1 MATLTDTKVKDT
13 YQTLLKVTTGSIGG
27 GFSVVQDGAA
37 NDSGLSLSTSGIGAT
52 KLTFITTPTTGTTET
67 SALFLNASDEVVT
80 KVLSASAF
88 TLPNIIAGSSVS
100 VSGAYPNITVTNT
113 APDQTVSMTA
123 GTGVSVSGTYP
134 SFTVANTAP
143 DQTVAIAGTGNI
155 AVTGTYPNFTVD
167 GTALI
172 SNGVHEEMF
181 IGVIETPYPLSP
193 AVNEVIAWTAPNNLL
208 ETKSYHFGQTP
219 AQLRLI
225 SGGLG
230 IENVS
235 GSSLT
240 VYVDISSAVTVNN
253 PNSNITYTMQRLAG
267 GVWGDIKSVTRHKS
281 SVGLQTDSFWGVFI
295 LQAPEKLRVVI
306 SSTTGNVIFEN
317 SSQVKFEVK
326 ELGNII

>member
-100 VSGAYPNITVTNT
+100 VSGAYPNITV
-113 APDQTVSMTA
+113 
-123 GTGVSVSGTYP
+123 
-134 SFTVANTAP
+134 ANTAP

-193 AVNEVIAWTAPNNLL
+193 AVNEVIAWTSPNNLL
-208 ETKSYHFGQTP
+208 ETKSYHFGPTP
-219 AQLRLI
+219 PQLGLI

-230 IENVS
+230 IENIS

-253 PNSNITYTMQRLAG
+253 PNSDITYTMQRLAG